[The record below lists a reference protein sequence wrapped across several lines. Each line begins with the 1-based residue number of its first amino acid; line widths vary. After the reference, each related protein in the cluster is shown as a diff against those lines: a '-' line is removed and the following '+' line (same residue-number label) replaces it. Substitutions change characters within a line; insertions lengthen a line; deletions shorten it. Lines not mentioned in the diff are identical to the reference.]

1 MLEQS
6 ITTIRNE
13 THKKNWSAQ
22 FGLNGQKL
30 GRKLFFSPFSQVWI
44 ISFSLNYTEHKYV
57 YYII

>member
-22 FGLNGQKL
+22 IWVKRAKIGPEII
-30 GRKLFFSPFSQVWI
+30 FFAVFS
-44 ISFSLNYTEHKYV
+44 SLDH
-57 YYII
+57 